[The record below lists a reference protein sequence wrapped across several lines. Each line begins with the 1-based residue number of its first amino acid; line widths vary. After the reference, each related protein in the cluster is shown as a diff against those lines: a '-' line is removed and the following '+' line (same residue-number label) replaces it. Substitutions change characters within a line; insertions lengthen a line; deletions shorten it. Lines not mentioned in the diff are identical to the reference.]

1 MVIVVH
7 AVSCI
12 RTCTVQTIGTRI
24 ADAPVRGNIHTYGLS
39 DETAINGR
47 EMDRVGP
54 TRGR

>member
-24 ADAPVRGNIHTYGLS
+24 ADAPIRGYIHTYGLS

-47 EMDRVGP
+47 EMDRVGS
-54 TRGR
+54 TR